1 MLHQKTTPWFMAM
14 EIIYVHNLIRLPQ
27 GLHVLV
33 SRIIYEI
40 FKHVFAFGFLPYKDS
55 AKLTSFERTTFSY
68 KLQVDGV
75 GKLVKLS
82 LFSCLKSFGISSHIL
97 STTSD
102 GASESLGASKELATL
117 LLSHHR

>member
-75 GKLVKLS
+75 GKLVSMQLIRIS
-82 LFSCLKSFGISSHIL
+82 LCGNM
-97 STTSD
+97 
-102 GASESLGASKELATL
+102 SKHPLFVMGLYLEIGLV
-117 LLSHHR
+117 